1 MMTPLD
7 AINADPPNV
16 WITYAD
22 GFEPEVWG
30 FTGFT
35 RENMRDS
42 FVRRSEPGVLLV
54 HVGSKHAGPEL
65 QGRVIGV
72 MQFSHEVGRDRDYM
86 PVDAY
91 AEKESSERSAG
102 KWTHAVRG
110 VRAWRPLPHSRPLFE
125 NFAPVAYDP
134 AAVRAIGAWGKP
146 LTYADAQNLL
156 SLDLEEVEVFGQS
169 PVVGRSPGPG
179 VEVLKPSQPG
189 PVSQMPVEH
198 REAEGPCHIY
208 VLALSGKAA
217 IFLND
222 PAARG
227 IIIKAGFSKVPEDRM
242 EAHNRHLPVG
252 PFQWSVLKSTEA
264 EGRPAF
270 PGSIQ
275 GKAAEATMMAML
287 ARDARSLGREFF
299 LADDGAIEAAW
310 KAGIEAGE
318 KA

>member
-1 MMTPLD
+1 MMSPLD

-54 HVGSKHAGPEL
+54 HVGSGHAGPEL

-86 PVDAY
+86 PADAY
-91 AEKESSERSAG
+91 AKKEQNERSAG
-102 KWTHAVRG
+102 RWTHAVRG
-110 VRAWRPLPHSRPLFE
+110 VRAWRPLPHSRPFFQD
-125 NFAPVAYDP
+125 FAPQAYDP
-134 AAVRAIGAWGKP
+134 KAVRATGAWGKP
-146 LTYADAQNLL
+146 LTYEDAKNLR
-156 SLDLEEVEVFGQS
+156 SLDLKEVDVFGQP
-169 PVVGRSPGPG
+169 PVIGKLPGSAA
-179 VEVLKPSQPG
+179 EVLKPSQPG
-189 PVSQMPVEH
+189 PVSQMPTEH

-208 VLALSGKAA
+208 LLALSGKAA

-222 PAARG
+222 SGAKG
-227 IIIKAGFSKVPEDRM
+227 TIIKAGFSKTPADRM
-242 EAHNRHLPVG
+242 EAHNRHLPIG
-252 PFQWSVLKSTEA
+252 PFQWSVLKSTVA
-264 EGRPAF
+264 EGREPF
-270 PGSIQ
+270 PGSVQ
-275 GKAAEATMMAML
+275 GLTGEAAMMKVL
-287 ARDARSLGREFF
+287 AESARSLGREFF
-299 LADDGAIEAAW
+299 LAEDEVIEKAW
-310 KAGIEAGE
+310 QAGIEAGE